1 VKDFLTAIGLVLV
14 IEGVIFALSPTHLR
28 DALRLIERVPD
39 KTITTMGIGAMLT
52 GVLLV
57 GIVKSL
63 F

>member
-1 VKDFLTAIGLVLV
+1 MKDFLTAIGLVLV
-14 IEGVIFALSPTHLR
+14 IEGVLFALSPTHLR

-39 KTITTMGIGAMLT
+39 AVISRMGLFAMFT

-57 GIVKSL
+57 GLVKSL